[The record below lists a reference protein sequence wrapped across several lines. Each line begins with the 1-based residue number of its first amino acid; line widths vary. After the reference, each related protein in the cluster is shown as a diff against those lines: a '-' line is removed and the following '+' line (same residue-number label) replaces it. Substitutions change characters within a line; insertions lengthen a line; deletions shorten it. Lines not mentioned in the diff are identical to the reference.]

1 MLPAG
6 SVLLLWIYTAR
17 LTIANLP
24 DSQLFSLLGLGVV
37 GFYKEHEEPPT
48 EIRTGRFEVLDSD
61 AARRDIVVEIKNL
74 RAGDKLGYRR
84 VLTGEHV
91 MHDAYSK
98 NVPQQFKCRFVR
110 PNEMD
115 NGTTAIIEILE
126 EDNPGRLKNVIYPIL
141 ETPIQLTIFG
151 HSFTGNIPAD
161 LDASRHQIVV
171 TCNEI
176 YPLQSESYKE
186 TKGPTSD

>member
-1 MLPAG
+1 
-6 SVLLLWIYTAR
+6 
-17 LTIANLP
+17 
-24 DSQLFSLLGLGVV
+24 
-37 GFYKEHEEPPT
+37 
-48 EIRTGRFEVLDSD
+48 
-61 AARRDIVVEIKNL
+61 
-74 RAGDKLGYRR
+74 
-84 VLTGEHV
+84 
-91 MHDAYSK
+91 MHTAYSK
-98 NVPQQFKCRFVR
+98 NVPQRFKCRFVR

-126 EDNPGRLKNVIYPIL
+126 EDNPGRLRNVIYPIP
-141 ETPIQLTIFG
+141 ETPIQFTIFG

-171 TCNEI
+171 TWDEI